1 MLLEKIIK
9 KIGDTC
15 SWLSFILVILIS
27 LDVFLRYVFNFSN
40 ASLYKLEWH
49 MFAIIFMIGSSLT
62 LQKDEHV
69 RVDVFYNKFSDKGKN
84 IINLIGNIIFLLPF
98 SLVIFYTSIP
108 FVEDSFRILESSPD
122 PGGLPFRFFIKSI
135 IPISFLLLALQGIL
149 NVYKNLKN
157 LSDG

>member
-27 LDVFLRYVFNFSN
+27 LDVFLRYVFNFSS
-40 ASLYKLEWH
+40 ASLYELEWH
-49 MFAIIFMIGSSLT
+49 IFAVIFMIGSSLT

>member
-1 MLLEKIIK
+1 MIPEKIIK
-9 KIGDTC
+9 KIGEIC

-27 LDVFLRYVFNFSN
+27 LDVFLRYIFNFSS
-40 ASLYKLEWH
+40 ASLYELEWH
-49 MFAIIFMIGSSLT
+49 MFAVIFMVGSSLT

-98 SLVIFYTSIP
+98 SLIIFYTSIP
-108 FVEDSFRILESSPD
+108 FVEDSFKILESSPD
-122 PGGLPFRFFIKSI
+122 PGGLPFRFLIKSI
-135 IPISFLLLALQGIL
+135 IPISFLLLAIQGVL
-149 NVYKNLKN
+149 NVFKNLKN

>member
-1 MLLEKIIK
+1 MIPEKIIK
-9 KIGDTC
+9 KIGDIC

-27 LDVFLRYVFNFSN
+27 LDVFLRYVFNFSS
-40 ASLYKLEWH
+40 ASLYELEWH
-49 MFAIIFMIGSSLT
+49 MFAVIFMVGSSLT

-98 SLVIFYTSIP
+98 SLIIFYTSIP
-108 FVEDSFRILESSPD
+108 FVEDSFKILESSPD
-122 PGGLPFRFFIKSI
+122 PGGLPFRFIIKSI
-135 IPISFLLLALQGIL
+135 IPISFLLLAIQGVL
-149 NVYKNLKN
+149 NVFKNLKN

>member
-1 MLLEKIIK
+1 MLPEKIIK
-9 KIGDTC
+9 KIGDIC

-27 LDVFLRYVFNFSN
+27 LDVFLRYVFNFSS
-40 ASLYKLEWH
+40 ASLYELEWH
-49 MFAIIFMIGSSLT
+49 MFAVIFMVGSSLT

-98 SLVIFYTSIP
+98 SLIIFYTSIP
-108 FVEDSFRILESSPD
+108 FVEDSFKILESSPD
-122 PGGLPFRFFIKSI
+122 PGGLPFRFLIKSI
-135 IPISFLLLALQGIL
+135 IPISFLLLAVQGVL
-149 NVYKNLKN
+149 NVFKNLKN